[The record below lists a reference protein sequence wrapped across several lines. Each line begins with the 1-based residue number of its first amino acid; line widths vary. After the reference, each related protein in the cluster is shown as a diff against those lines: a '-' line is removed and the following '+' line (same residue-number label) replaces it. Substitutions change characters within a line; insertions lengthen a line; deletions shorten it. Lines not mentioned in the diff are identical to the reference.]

1 VSGRWRTL
9 ALVLVVLGVVAW
21 ALTQFP
27 RTGPQNSL
35 TDPASV
41 ARELLADEPG
51 GALSR
56 TIKRTF
62 PEDFAALTQAVVER
76 ARAGGGPAEVQETAG
91 AFVNAATQRH
101 RASLAQAPATALR
114 AYLAAEIALADQL
127 AASSPER
134 CAAYFADPAND
145 AGWYAP
151 DLRTL
156 YLRQNIA
163 LWEAAAAARDHP
175 AGRTIGP
182 AGPKPVS
189 CSEGLDALKKVTAL
203 PDAQFGQVYPPML

>member
-21 ALTQFP
+21 ALTQIP

-62 PEDFAALTQAVVER
+62 PEDFEALTQAVVER

-101 RASLAQAPATALR
+101 LASLAQAPATALR

-127 AASSPER
+127 SASSPER

-151 DLRTL
+151 DLRAL

-189 CSEGLDALKKVTAL
+189 CSEGLDALKKVAAL
-203 PDAQFGQVYPPML
+203 PDAQFGQVYPPMP